1 LDLPCYIKASAP
13 IENIHKF
20 DGVFVGRLDLHEKKE
35 KEGLNLENT
44 LWANTVLTAGKIY
57 ALVLYT
63 GRETRISLNSEV
75 PRTKIGKLDVEL
87 NFLSKLLFVFMLL
100 LSIILVILSA
110 GNWNFTRIF
119 VQGFRYLILLSSII
133 PISMRVN
140 LDFAKIF
147 YCYNINKDKD
157 IPGSIARNSVIPEE
171 LGRIEFLLTDKTGTL
186 TQNDMIFKRISLEN
200 SKYSHEDIDKIT
212 KNLVKSCK
220 YIFEQ
225 KRPPTEIE
233 NQFSSN
239 KVKDNETNS
248 SRASEISFD
257 LDKKAPKKDK
267 NFALLNM
274 VKAMALCHNVTPI
287 YEEENEVVDPNILN
301 IKQNEI
307 QIPMVDQSISFPN
320 LKFKKKSFQAS
331 SPDEVSLVQT
341 AEKMGFDLC
350 DRTQTKIKINNPGGY
365 EENYEILANFPFSS
379 DTKRMGIIL
388 KNLETNVITFYLKG
402 ADVVMKNLIPEVKRG
417 FLMDECDNL
426 AKEGLRTLVLTQKKL
441 SQEKYEAWKSEYDN
455 AQTTLLNREAAIRQ
469 AIDQIEQNMEFLG
482 ITGVEDRLQEDV
494 CATLE
499 NLRSAGIHIWMLTG
513 DKLETAQCVAIS
525 AGLRSIQQETF
536 VIKEQESAEGLSN
549 HLSQYEENFKINSNL
564 VVVIDGTSLKTAFDL
579 DPKRFFDVTSKAP
592 SVICCRCSPTQKSII
607 TEGIR
612 TYCKKQTA
620 AVGDG
625 GNDVGMIQ
633 KAHVGIGIKGKEGMQ
648 AALASD
654 FSIEKFKY
662 LNKLLLWHGRLSY
675 KRSATL
681 SQFVIHRGLIISI
694 IQAVFMSMFYFVPI
708 SIYSGMLL
716 LGYSTI
722 FTILPVFS
730 LIFDQDIDVSNAL
743 KYPPLYKTLQKGRE
757 LNAKTFMIWI
767 LASVFQVITQIK
779 LFFS

>member
-1 LDLPCYIKASAP
+1 MDLPCYIKASPP
-13 IENIHKF
+13 IENIYKF
-20 DGVFVGRLDLHEKKE
+20 EGVFSGRLDVREKKE

-44 LWANTVLTAGKIY
+44 LWANTVLTSGKIY
-57 ALVLYT
+57 ALILYT
-63 GRETRISLNSEV
+63 GKETRMSLNSEV
-75 PRTKIGKLDVEL
+75 PRTKIGKLDKEL
-87 NFLSKLLFVFMLL
+87 NFLSKLLFIFMVVI
-100 LSIILVILSA
+100 SIILVIFSA
-110 GNWNFTRIF
+110 GNLDLSRIF
-119 VQGFRYLILLSSII
+119 IQFFRYLILLSSII

-147 YCYNINKDKD
+147 YCYKINKDKD
-157 IPGSIARNSVIPEE
+157 IAGSIARNSVIPEE
-171 LGRIEFLLTDKTGTL
+171 LGRVEFLLTDKTGTL

-200 SKYSHEDIDKIT
+200 MKYSHEDIETIT
-212 KNLVKSCK
+212 KNLIKSCK
-220 YIFEQ
+220 FQ
-225 KRPPTEIE
+225 NHNNQSE
-233 NQFSSN
+233 NDDLLLQPLSHKN
-239 KVKDNETNS
+239 KENAALDSKS
-248 SRASEISFD
+248 SRGSDNSFNF
-257 LDKKAPKKDK
+257 DKKNPKKDK
-267 NFALLNM
+267 NLALLYM

-287 YEEENEVVDPNILN
+287 YEENEEVEANILD
-301 IKQNEI
+301 IGKQNEI
-307 QIPMVDQSISFPN
+307 QIPIADANYFPTPK
-320 LKFKKKSFQAS
+320 LKKKSFQAS

-341 AEKMGFDLC
+341 SEKMGFDLS
-350 DRTQTKIKINNPGGY
+350 DRTQNKIKINNPAGY

-379 DTKRMGIIL
+379 DTKRMGILL
-388 KNLETNVITFYLKG
+388 KNLETNNIIFYLKG

-426 AKEGLRTLVLTQKKL
+426 AKEGLRTLVLTHKKL
-441 SQEKYEAWKSEYDN
+441 TQEQYESWKNDYDM
-455 AQTTLLNREAAIRQ
+455 AQTTLNNREAVIRKV
-469 AIDQIEQNMEFLG
+469 IDQLEQNMDFLG
-482 ITGVEDRLQEDV
+482 ITGVEDKLQEDV

-513 DKLETAQCVAIS
+513 DKMETAQCVAIS
-525 AGLRSIQQETF
+525 AGLRSIQQEVF
-536 VIKEQESAEGLSN
+536 IIKEQESEETLKN
-549 HLSQYEENFKINSNL
+549 LLIQYEENWKNNNNI
-564 VVVIDGTSLKTAFDL
+564 VIVIDGISLKAAFDY
-579 DPKRFFDVTSKAP
+579 DPKRFFEVSSKAP
-592 SVICCRCSPTQKSII
+592 AVICCRCSPTQKSLI
-607 TEGIR
+607 TEGIK
-612 TYCKKQTA
+612 TYCNKQTA

-675 KRSATL
+675 KRSANL

-694 IQAVFMSMFYFVPI
+694 IQAVFMSLFYFVPI

-716 LGYSTI
+716 LGYSTA

-757 LNAKTFMIWI
+757 LNCKTFMIW
-767 LASVFQVITQIK
+767 LWASIFQVKTI
-779 LFFS
+779 

>member
-1 LDLPCYIKASAP
+1 MDLPCYIKASPP
-13 IENIHKF
+13 IENIYKF
-20 DGVFVGRLDLHEKKE
+20 EGVFVGRLDLQEKKE

-63 GRETRISLNSEV
+63 GKENRMSLNSEV
-75 PRTKIGKLDVEL
+75 PRTKIGKLDREL
-87 NFLSKLLFVFMLL
+87 NYLSKLLFAFLMFI
-100 LSIILVILSA
+100 SIVLVIFSA
-110 GNWNFTRIF
+110 GNFDFSRIS
-119 VQGFRYLILLSSII
+119 VQFFRYLILLSSII

-147 YCYNINKDKD
+147 YCYKINKDKD
-157 IPGSIARNSVIPEE
+157 ILGSIARNSVIPEE

-200 SKYSHEDIDKIT
+200 NRYSHEDIEKIT
-212 KNLVKSCK
+212 NNLIKSCK
-220 YIFEQ
+220 FLYAKNKIQ
-225 KRPPTEIE
+225 NE
-233 NQFSSN
+233 NNQSMQPSN
-239 KVKDNETNS
+239 KSHENALETNS
-248 SRASEISFD
+248 SKDSDNFFSLERKI
-257 LDKKAPKKDK
+257 PKRDK
-267 NFALLNM
+267 NFSLLNM

-287 YEEENEVVDPNILN
+287 FEEETDDLN
-301 IKQNEI
+301 SNLNEI
-307 QIPMVDQSISFPN
+307 QIPMIDDTFAMPMK
-320 LKFKKKSFQAS
+320 LKKKSFQAS

-350 DRTQTKIKINNPGGY
+350 ERTQSKLKINNPGGY

-388 KNLETNVITFYLKG
+388 KNLETNSIVFYLKG
-402 ADVVMKNLIPEVKRG
+402 ADAVMKTLIPEVKRG

-441 SQEKYEAWKSEYDN
+441 SQEQYDTWKGEYDD
-455 AQTTLLNREAAIRQ
+455 AQTSLINREILIRKV
-469 AIDQIEQNMEFLG
+469 IDKLEQNMDLLG
-482 ITGVEDRLQEDV
+482 ITGVEDKLQEDV

-525 AGLRSIQQETF
+525 AGLRSIQQEVF
-536 VIKEQESAEGLSN
+536 VIKEQESTENLKE
-549 HLSQYEENFKINSNL
+549 LLLQYEENYKNNNNI
-564 VVVIDGTSLKTAFDL
+564 VIVIDGISLKTAFDA
-579 DPKRFFDVTSKAP
+579 DPKRFFTVTAKAP
-592 SVICCRCSPTQKSII
+592 SVICCRCSPTQKSMI
-607 TEGIR
+607 TEGIKI
-612 TYCKKQTA
+612 YCKKQTA

-633 KAHVGIGIKGKEGMQ
+633 KADVGIGIKGKEGMQ

-675 KRSATL
+675 KRSANL

-694 IQAVFMSMFYFVPI
+694 IQTVFMCAFYFVPI

-716 LGYSTI
+716 LGYSTA

-757 LNAKTFMIWI
+757 LNVKTFMIWI
-767 LASVFQVITQIK
+767 WASVFQVK
-779 LFFS
+779 S